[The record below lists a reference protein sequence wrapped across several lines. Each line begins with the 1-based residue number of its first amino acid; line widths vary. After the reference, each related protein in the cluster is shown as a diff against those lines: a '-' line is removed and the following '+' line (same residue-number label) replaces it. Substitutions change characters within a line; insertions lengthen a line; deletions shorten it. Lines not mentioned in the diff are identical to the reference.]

1 MAKQSFLVLRLRYC
15 QYGFEIIKKHR
26 LFMLEKF
33 LLAYKIVS
41 LENLTKEELMTL
53 AKYDYENMSYQQL
66 ETILITP
73 LTTKPTSKP
82 APKP

>member
-1 MAKQSFLVLRLRYC
+1 
-15 QYGFEIIKKHR
+15 
-26 LFMLEKF
+26 MLEKF

-53 AKYDYENMSYQQL
+53 AKYAYENMSYQQL

-82 APKP
+82 APKL